1 MKIDFNKLI
10 ELLLPTFLRRPR
22 LFALLRTLISKPLQS
37 IFSRFHIWRA
47 KSRYEASVTM
57 QVCSLTHAVE
67 RTFDCVCEIQELD
80 GKPYD
85 FLVSI
90 DRSTDL
96 NAIREFIDKHKLAG
110 KSYIFKL
117 GDVDFVAEWLNYVN
131 EDIIELYIAEW
142 DFYVEEDDGINN
154 IRIFL
159 GMNADGN
166 SWFVRATADRPVKSD
181 LFIAVSVFYWVPPNG
196 HVSHGGDGSLS
207 LYIGETTNERQIML
221 TGELGAIYSFS
232 ATVHPGS
239 DKFYT
244 YKTIGGE
251 ELWR

>member
-47 KSRYEASVTM
+47 KSRYEASVTP
-57 QVCSLTHAVE
+57 QVCSLIHAVE
-67 RTFDCVCEIQELD
+67 RTFDCVCEISELD

-90 DRSTDL
+90 DRGTDL
-96 NAIREFIDKHKLAG
+96 NAIREFIDKHKPAG

-117 GDVDFVAEWLNYVN
+117 GDVNFVAEWLNYAD

-142 DFYVEEDDGINN
+142 DFYVNEDDGVNN
-154 IRIFL
+154 IRISILKSVDNFWKVYAQ
-159 GMNADGN
+159 ADK
-166 SWFVRATADRPVKSD
+166 PVKSD
-181 LFIAVSVFYWVPPNG
+181 LFIAVSVAYRIPPNG
-196 HVSHGGDGSLS
+196 NLHHGGDASISL
-207 LYIGETTNERQIML
+207 N
-221 TGELGAIYSFS
+221 TGEQTKERTVLLTEEPGAVITYTAS
-232 ATVHPGS
+232 VYPGK
-239 DKFYT
+239 DDFYT
-244 YKTIGGE
+244 YSIIGGE
-251 ELWR
+251 ELWH

>member
-131 EDIIELYIAEW
+131 EDIIELYVAEW
-142 DFYVEEDDGINN
+142 LMHVNEEDGVNN
-154 IRIFL
+154 IHIFL
-159 GMNADGN
+159 GKNTEDK
-166 SWFVRATADRPVKSD
+166 WFVRVTADKPVKST
-181 LFIAVSVFYWVPPNG
+181 LFISISIYYRMATG
-196 HVSHGGDGSLS
+196 AIHHGGDASVSLD
-207 LYIGETTNERQIML
+207 IGETTKERL
-221 TGELGAIYSFS
+221 ANVTEEAGGIYSFS
-232 ATVHPGS
+232 ANVHPGS
-239 DKFYT
+239 DEYYI
-244 YKTIGGE
+244 YKTTGGE
-251 ELWR
+251 AGWL